1 MFLMLCRRKTVPDQ
15 TLRLPYP
22 AQKKSKKAGLRPG
35 SHEDAV
41 LGLSWNSEFRNVLA
55 SASADKTVKVESTP
69 VRNSPSDDVIGARK
83 STAEF
88 EAACKDCVTR
98 GCLRRIPEA
107 LLEEQ
112 AA

>member
-1 MFLMLCRRKTVPDQ
+1 MFLMLCRSQIVPDQ

-55 SASADKTVKVESTP
+55 SASADKTVKVKPSP
-69 VRNSPSDDVIGARK
+69 VREAPSNDAIGARK

-88 EAACKDCVTR
+88 EPACEDCVTW

-107 LLEEQ
+107 LLGEH